1 MNKNNLI
8 TQPEQT
14 TQVELEQQL
23 WAAES
28 EVRNHVNLINKLPPE
43 QARHFNDVFTRIAK
57 GEPKSE

>member
-8 TQPEQT
+8 TQPKQT

-28 EVRNHVNLINKLPPE
+28 EVRNLVNLINKLPPE
-43 QARHFNDVFTRIAK
+43 QARHLNDVFARIAK
-57 GEPKSE
+57 GESKSE

>member
-8 TQPEQT
+8 TQPKQT

-28 EVRNHVNLINKLPPE
+28 EIRNLVNLINKLPLE
-43 QARHFNDVFTRIAK
+43 QARHLNEVFARITK
-57 GEPKSE
+57 WEPKSE